1 MIVQPPPGTRDFL
14 PEDMYRREY
23 VINEIKEVFE
33 KYGFEPLETPAFEY
47 AEVLEGKYGE
57 EEKLI
62 YKFTDRGGR
71 HLALRYDL
79 TVPLA
84 RVVAR
89 FADLPKPFKRYHIS
103 RVWRHEK
110 KQRGRYREFWQCDA
124 DIVGAKSLIADAE
137 ILALAR
143 DVMLS
148 LGFKN
153 FKILINS
160 RKVLRGI
167 AKYVGAAGKE
177 IELCRAIDKLE
188 KIGLEGVKEDMRK
201 RGFSNKIIEKTIELI
216 SCKDIDEIKR
226 IEKIKEGK
234 EGIEELLT
242 LQSYLDWFNVEEK
255 YYRFDFCLARGLD
268 YYTGPIFEINVEKPK
283 IGSLA
288 GGGRY
293 DNLIG
298 LFAKQ
303 NIPATGISF
312 GIERIIDVMGELRMI
327 KRDKPLTIFVSYA
340 TPDVIKDAVKVAE
353 MIRKNG
359 FRATM
364 YYDKVKLRKQL
375 EYADKIK
382 AKVVVIVGKREIE
395 KNEVRIKEMEKRRE
409 FTVKTRKLVEMLRN
423 FEKCS

>member
-14 PEDMYRREY
+14 PEDMRKREY
-23 VINEIKEVFE
+23 VISKIRSIFE

-62 YKFTDRGGR
+62 YKFTDKGGR
-71 HLALRYDL
+71 RLALRYDL

-89 FADLPKPFKRYHIS
+89 FAELPKPFKRYHIS

-110 KQRGRYREFWQCDA
+110 KQKGRYREFWQCDA
-124 DIVGAKSLIADAE
+124 DIVGAKSLVADAE

-143 DVMLS
+143 DVMLN

-188 KIGLEGVKEDMRK
+188 KIGVEGVKEDMRK
-201 RGFSNKIIEKTIELI
+201 RGFSNKVIEKTIELI
-216 SCKDIDEIKR
+216 GCKSIDEIKC
-226 IEKIKEGK
+226 IEKIEEGK
-234 EGIEELLT
+234 EGLEELLR
-242 LQSYLDWFNVEEK
+242 LQEYLDCFGVEEK

-268 YYTGPIFEINVEKPK
+268 YYTGPIFEIKVEEPK

-303 NIPATGISF
+303 SIPATGISF
-312 GIERIIDVMGELRMI
+312 GIERIIDVMNELGMI
-327 KRDKPLTIFVSYA
+327 KQEKPLTIFVAYA
-340 TPDVIKDAVKVAE
+340 TLDVIKDAIKIAE
-353 MIRKNG
+353 MVRKNG

-364 YYDKVKLRKQL
+364 YYDKAKLKKQL
-375 EYADKIK
+375 EYADKIG
-382 AKVVVIVGKREIE
+382 AKLAIIVGKKEIE
-395 KNEVRIKEMEKRRE
+395 NKEVRVKDMEKREE
-409 FTVKTRKLVEMLRN
+409 FTVKIKELKEFLESFN
-423 FEKCS
+423 